1 MTKKFVFDVLTPL
14 GFRIRC
20 TKEWWEYVTT
30 VKHPVLKDRLGG
42 VIATL
47 SHPLE
52 VRRSTKDSAVLLFYR
67 AAAPRFLCVVT
78 RKENG
83 EGFLITAYP
92 TDNLK
97 KGEIVWSA
105 SK

>member
-1 MTKKFVFDVLTPL
+1 MFTVLTPL
-14 GFRIRC
+14 GFYVRC
-20 TKEWWEYVTT
+20 TKEWWEYVSTI
-30 VKHPVLKDRLGG
+30 KHSVLSDRQGD

-47 SHPLE
+47 AQPLE

-67 AAAPRFLCVVT
+67 SVSPRFLCVVI
-78 RKENG
+78 RKENN

-92 TDNLK
+92 TDSLK

-105 SK
+105 SE